1 MKYKSAT
8 QKARER
14 FLQQKPLSQK
24 EQEIIERDFQRK
36 DYTHYESIKDKEIFL
51 PKQYSADATYGKIRQ
66 SIQPGISRRAFMKYA
81 AAIALLLATT
91 FGVYQFNRQPGD
103 VIVSTSHG
111 ERKQVDLPDGSVVI
125 LNSLSSVSYPENI
138 HKSRVRE
145 IKLSG
150 EAYFDVAKDTERTF
164 VVNASEIE
172 VKVLGTKFNISAYE
186 DDENVTTNLYEGA
199 VALSHGKDYSLQ
211 LKPGERAVYNRQSDK
226 VEVSSIENDD
236 NEAWISGSMYFENIP
251 LKNIFKILER
261 EKDITFSIAAEVDK
275 ELKLTAKFNH
285 NESVEEM
292 LEYLSLTGGFTFEV
306 RENVY
311 IIEKQKH

>member
-1 MKYKSAT
+1 
-8 QKARER
+8 
-14 FLQQKPLSQK
+14 
-24 EQEIIERDFQRK
+24 
-36 DYTHYESIKDKEIFL
+36 
-51 PKQYSADATYGKIRQ
+51 
-66 SIQPGISRRAFMKYA
+66 
-81 AAIALLLATT
+81 
-91 FGVYQFNRQPGD
+91 
-103 VIVSTSHG
+103 
-111 ERKQVDLPDGSVVI
+111 
-125 LNSLSSVSYPENI
+125 
-138 HKSRVRE
+138 
-145 IKLSG
+145 
-150 EAYFDVAKDTERTF
+150 
-164 VVNASEIE
+164 
-172 VKVLGTKFNISAYE
+172 
-186 DDENVTTNLYEGA
+186 
-199 VALSHGKDYSLQ
+199 
-211 LKPGERAVYNRQSDK
+211 VYNRQSDK